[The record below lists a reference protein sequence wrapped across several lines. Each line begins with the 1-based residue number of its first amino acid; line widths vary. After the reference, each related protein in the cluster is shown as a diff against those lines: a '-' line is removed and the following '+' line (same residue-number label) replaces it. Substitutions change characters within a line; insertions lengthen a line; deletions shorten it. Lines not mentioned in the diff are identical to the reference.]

1 MDTISPSWSILIF
14 LAIVIVHGVLYS
26 FGAAIQSISES
37 DLEDKEDDSRT
48 SKVRQM
54 LEDSSKFTNALHII
68 TIVMNVIVGAII
80 IESLGN
86 YINDK
91 IGLND
96 EFLAS
101 VLVLFVLLIILVVIG
116 VYVPKKMAINKPVKY
131 VYNYIRVVRAIMIVM
146 TPITFLGT
154 AMAGLIVRLIG
165 GNPNAQ
171 EDVVTEEE
179 IITMV
184 NEGHEQGVFLAS
196 EAEMI
201 NNIIEFGDKTAG
213 DIMTHRKNIIAID
226 ASMTFEAAWH
236 MMLEENV
243 SRFPVYDEEIDNIIG
258 ILHYRDAAKA
268 YENVEKR
275 KLTVMAFKDILYDAY
290 LIPETRNIDTLFAEM
305 QTNKQHMAIVV
316 DEYGQTAGVVTM
328 EDILEEIVGNIF
340 DEFDEEEE
348 YITKQEDDTYMA
360 DGLTMLEDLEDTLSM
375 KFECEEIETLNGFLV
390 SQIGKI
396 PSADEDI
403 EVEYGGYIFKVLN
416 IDDRII
422 GDVIIKKSRSTSDL
436 NDQNE

>member
-1 MDTISPSWSILIF
+1 
-14 LAIVIVHGVLYS
+14 
-26 FGAAIQSISES
+26 
-37 DLEDKEDDSRT
+37 
-48 SKVRQM
+48 
-54 LEDSSKFTNALHII
+54 
-68 TIVMNVIVGAII
+68 
-80 IESLGN
+80 
-86 YINDK
+86 
-91 IGLND
+91 
-96 EFLAS
+96 
-101 VLVLFVLLIILVVIG
+101 
-116 VYVPKKMAINKPVKY
+116 
-131 VYNYIRVVRAIMIVM
+131 
-146 TPITFLGT
+146 
-154 AMAGLIVRLIG
+154 
-165 GNPNAQ
+165 
-171 EDVVTEEE
+171 
-179 IITMV
+179 
-184 NEGHEQGVFLAS
+184 
-196 EAEMI
+196 MI

-360 DGLTMLEDLEDTLSM
+360 DGLTMLEDLEDTISM
-375 KFECEEIETLNGFLV
+375 KFECEEIETLNGFFV

>member
-1 MDTISPSWSILIF
+1 
-14 LAIVIVHGVLYS
+14 
-26 FGAAIQSISES
+26 
-37 DLEDKEDDSRT
+37 
-48 SKVRQM
+48 
-54 LEDSSKFTNALHII
+54 
-68 TIVMNVIVGAII
+68 
-80 IESLGN
+80 
-86 YINDK
+86 
-91 IGLND
+91 
-96 EFLAS
+96 
-101 VLVLFVLLIILVVIG
+101 
-116 VYVPKKMAINKPVKY
+116 
-131 VYNYIRVVRAIMIVM
+131 
-146 TPITFLGT
+146 
-154 AMAGLIVRLIG
+154 
-165 GNPNAQ
+165 
-171 EDVVTEEE
+171 
-179 IITMV
+179 
-184 NEGHEQGVFLAS
+184 
-196 EAEMI
+196 
-201 NNIIEFGDKTAG
+201 
-213 DIMTHRKNIIAID
+213 
-226 ASMTFEAAWH
+226 
-236 MMLEENV
+236 
-243 SRFPVYDEEIDNIIG
+243 
-258 ILHYRDAAKA
+258 LHYRDAAKA

-396 PSADEDI
+396 PSVDEDI

-436 NDQNE
+436 ND